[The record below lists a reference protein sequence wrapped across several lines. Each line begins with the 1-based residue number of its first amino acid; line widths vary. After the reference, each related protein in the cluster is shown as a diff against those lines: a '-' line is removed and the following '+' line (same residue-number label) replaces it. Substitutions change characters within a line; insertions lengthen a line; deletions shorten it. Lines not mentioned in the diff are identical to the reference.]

1 MISNCN
7 LDNVEWNIHYL
18 SLLSP
23 PSWKLWHDIIS
34 VNWFFLSFLLVVISY
49 HSILLMFWFGF
60 SLWVLF
66 CLFCL
71 QVPPQCPPRPASY
84 TPSSNNEPTPYSH
97 SAAAVLN
104 NLDTLRSYGSAG
116 DELENVPPDYLRNL
130 NRSPPIVSPAPSSL
144 PPPTSAT
151 SDSDS
156 IHKPSW
162 ADNTT
167 DLNHM
172 GTYSDSSKIKNGK
185 WRVIP
190 PAWAQTHIVLLLVVI
205 VTYLLL
211 SSVF

>member
-1 MISNCN
+1 
-7 LDNVEWNIHYL
+7 VERNTCYFPVL
-18 SLLSP
+18 TP
-23 PSWKLWHDIIS
+23 PSWKLWHAIIFVS
-34 VNWFFLSFLLVVISY
+34 LLFSLSCWLSFIILFFL
-49 HSILLMFWFGF
+49 WFGLVF
-60 SLWVLF
+60 LWVLF

-116 DELENVPPDYLRNL
+116 DELENVPPDYVRNL
-130 NRSPPIVSPAPSSL
+130 NRSPPIVPPAPSSL

-172 GTYSDSSKIKNGK
+172 GTYSDSNKIKNGK
-185 WRVIP
+185 SGVTP
-190 PAWAQTHIVLLLVVI
+190 PAWAYLTYIVVLILIL
-205 VTYLLL
+205 TFLLL
-211 SSVF
+211 SSVFVIN

>member
-1 MISNCN
+1 M
-7 LDNVEWNIHYL
+7 LFYL
-18 SLLSP
+18 
-23 PSWKLWHDIIS
+23 
-34 VNWFFLSFLLVVISY
+34 
-49 HSILLMFWFGF
+49 F
-60 SLWVLF
+60 S
-66 CLFCL
+66 L

-130 NRSPPIVSPAPSSL
+130 NRSPPIVPPAPSSL
-144 PPPTSAT
+144 PPLTSAT

-185 WRVIP
+185 
-190 PAWAQTHIVLLLVVI
+190 
-205 VTYLLL
+205 
-211 SSVF
+211 